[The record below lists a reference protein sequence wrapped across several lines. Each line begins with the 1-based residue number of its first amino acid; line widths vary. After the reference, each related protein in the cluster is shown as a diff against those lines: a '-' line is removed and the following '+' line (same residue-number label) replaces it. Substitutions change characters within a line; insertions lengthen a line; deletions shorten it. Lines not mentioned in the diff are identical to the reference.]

1 MLPYLRLQLVYLTAS
16 ALLAL
21 AVWWLWG
28 RSARVRASPRLR
40 IGATAVSLGL
50 AWVAGA
56 AAALILGRAHFSS
69 RFSMVAFGFYWAA
82 VCLPLVG
89 LAAAL
94 GRRSAKPDW
103 PLALAAV
110 VLLAGGAWALFVEP
124 NRLQVDELT
133 LRFPAWPNPAP
144 PLRVVHVS
152 DLQTVGSCER
162 ESRAAELINAFHPD
176 LIVITGDYI
185 AGPFGD
191 PEPAIAAA
199 RAFLGSLR
207 ARLGIVCVSGHSETE
222 ALRGRVLE
230 GLDVHYLQNEEL
242 ELDLSGAGGPRRL
255 RIFGAPAHGLD
266 LSRFDVRRE
275 PGLVTIFVSHVPD
288 VSWDLIGLGVDLHL
302 AGHTHGG
309 QIVVPGFGPPVI
321 LSQLPR
327 SLARGLHPFGDH
339 WLNVN
344 PGIGME
350 GHHAPRIRFLCPPE
364 IDCIL
369 LAGGG
374 APFEPRPPPSRRKR
388 MFR

>member
-1 MLPYLRLQLVYLTAS
+1 MLPYLRLQLVYLAGS
-16 ALLAL
+16 AAVAL

-28 RSARVRASPRLR
+28 RSGRVRASPRLR
-40 IGATAVSLGL
+40 IGATALSLGM
-50 AWVAGA
+50 AWA
-56 AAALILGRAHFSS
+56 AAAAFALVVGRAHFSS
-69 RFSMVAFGFYWAA
+69 RFALVAFGFYWGAL
-82 VCLPLVG
+82 CLPLG
-89 LAAAL
+89 ALAAAL
-94 GRRSAKPDW
+94 GRRAGRPDW
-103 PLALAAV
+103 TLALVAV
-110 VLLAGGAWALFVEP
+110 VLLGGGGWALFVEP
-124 NRLQVDELT
+124 NRLQVEELT
-133 LRFPAWPNPAP
+133 VRFPAWPNPAP
-144 PLRVVHVS
+144 PLRLVHVS

-162 ESRAAELINAFHPD
+162 ESRAAELINAFRPD

-199 RAFLGSLR
+199 RAFVGSLR

-222 ALRGRVLE
+222 SLRRRVLD
-230 GLDVHYLQNEEL
+230 GLDVHYLNNEEL
-242 ELDLSGAGGPRRL
+242 ELDLSGASGPRRL

-266 LSRFDVRRE
+266 LARFEPRRE
-275 PGLVTIFVSHVPD
+275 PGLVTLFVSHVPD
-288 VSWDLIGLGVDLHL
+288 VSWDLIGRGVDLHL

-327 SLARGLHPFGDH
+327 SLARDLHPFGDH

-374 APFEPRPPPSRRKR
+374 APFEPRAAPPRRTRKLR
-388 MFR
+388 